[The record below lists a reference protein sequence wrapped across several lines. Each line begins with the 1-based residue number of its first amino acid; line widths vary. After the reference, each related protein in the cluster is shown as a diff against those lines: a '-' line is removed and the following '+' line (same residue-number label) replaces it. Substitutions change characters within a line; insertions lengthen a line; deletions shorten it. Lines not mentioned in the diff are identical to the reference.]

1 MTAETRKGIISFSI
15 TDRGALYSSY
25 MSFVQNGGV
34 FVPTNRAYELGDKVF
49 MLLKLMDDHSI
60 VPVPGF
66 VVWVTPP
73 GAQGNKAP
81 GIGVQFSEEDNESTK
96 NNIEQHLAATL
107 QGERPTE
114 TM

>member
-34 FVPTNRAYELGDKVF
+34 FVPTNRNYEMGDKVF
-49 MLLKLMDDHSI
+49 MLLRLMDDHSI
-60 VPVPGF
+60 VTVNGS
-66 VVWVTPP
+66 VVWVTPT

-81 GIGVQFSEEDNESTK
+81 GIGVQFSEEDNGATK
-96 NNIEQHLAATL
+96 DSIEQHLAAAL
-107 QGERPTE
+107 QGERPTQ

>member
-1 MTAETRKGIISFSI
+1 MTEETRKGIISFSI

-34 FVPTNRAYELGDKVF
+34 FVPTARNYEIGDKVF

-60 VPVPGF
+60 SPVSGT
-66 VVWVTPP
+66 VVWLTPP
-73 GAQGNKAP
+73 GAQGSKVA
-81 GIGVQFSEEDNESTK
+81 GIGVQFSEEDHGK
-96 NNIEQHLAATL
+96 NKSNIEQHLAATL
-107 QGERPTE
+107 QGDRPTQ

>member
-1 MTAETRKGIISFSI
+1 MTTENRKGIIAFSI

-25 MSFVQNGGV
+25 MSFVQNGAV
-34 FVPTNRAYELGDKVF
+34 FVPTSRHFDLGDNVF
-49 MLLKLMDDHSI
+49 MLLKIMDDTSPQ
-60 VPVPGF
+60 PVSGK

-81 GIGVQFSEEDNESTK
+81 GVGVQFSEEDNGETK
-96 NNIEQHLAATL
+96 SNIEQHLAAAL
-107 QGERPTE
+107 QGERPTQ